1 MNLRGRRIHI
11 VGSADPSADVSKL
24 GYVHALV
31 SALTKALAAE
41 GANFVIPFGKEPLL
55 EDRTDG
61 PSIIFDWTVAEA
73 VAGALSSG
81 TATASGPNGTLVAT
95 LATSKTDGHI
105 PAGRRVIYE
114 QLRDKNSISME
125 FLEPGWSAGA
135 VVRSRLAQ
143 LGDILIAI
151 SGGQGV
157 EQLAIEYSS
166 KGKPVVPLD
175 INAGSSARDGSG
187 GAARLFDR
195 ARTKPADFF
204 SVVAT
209 LSAADLLDRTQTR
222 NGEAEVEKVVAAILN
237 LLHALTPPRV
247 FYVRLLNDA
256 LPEFPS
262 VEEFF
267 RKTADP
273 LVRELG
279 YEPLQMGVGKNE
291 FVWMNQAIFDSLH
304 HSSVALVDLTALR
317 PNCFMELGYALGHK
331 LRVIVSARDDTRIPF
346 DAFALEAF
354 QWKETEDLG
363 KRLDRFRTHW
373 ERNINLPTLVRP
385 KEAR

>member
-1 MNLRGRRIHI
+1 MNLSGRRIHI
-11 VGSADPSADVSKL
+11 VGSADPTADERKL
-24 GYVHALV
+24 GYVHSLV
-31 SALTKALAAE
+31 SELTSALAAE

-55 EDRTDG
+55 TDRAGG
-61 PSIIFDWTVAEA
+61 PSIIFDWTVADA
-73 VAGALSSG
+73 VFRAHSAGIAQ
-81 TATASGPNGTLVAT
+81 ASGPNGTLVAT

-105 PAGRRVIYE
+105 PTSRRLIYDR
-114 QLRDKNSISME
+114 LREANSISID

-135 VVRSRLAQ
+135 VIRSRLAQ

-166 KGKPVVPLD
+166 KGKPVIPLD
-175 INAGSSARDGSG
+175 INVGSSTRDGSG
-187 GAARLFDR
+187 GAPRLFDR

-204 SVVAT
+204 SVAGT
-209 LSAADLLDRTQTR
+209 ASAADLLDRTQTR
-222 NGEAEVEKVVAAILN
+222 NGEAKVEKVVAAILN
-237 LLHALTPPRV
+237 LLHALVSPRV
-247 FYVRLLNDA
+247 FYVRLLNDT
-256 LPEFPS
+256 LPEYPS

-267 RKTADP
+267 RKTADS

-279 YEPLQMGVGKNE
+279 YEPLQMGIGKNE

-317 PNCFMELGYALGHK
+317 PNCFMELGYALGNK
-331 LRVIVSARDDTRIPF
+331 QRLIVSARSDTRISF

-354 QWKETEDLG
+354 QWKESEDLG
-363 KRLDRFRTHW
+363 KRLDRFRVHW
-373 ERNINLPTLVRP
+373 ERNINMPTLVHR
-385 KEAR
+385 KEAK

>member
-24 GYVHALV
+24 RYVHALV
-31 SALTKALAAE
+31 SALTKALVAE

-61 PSIIFDWTVAEA
+61 PSIIFDWTVAVA

-105 PAGRRVIYE
+105 PADRRVIYE

-125 FLEPGWSAGA
+125 FLEPGWCAGA

-157 EQLAIEYSS
+157 EQLAVEYSS

-204 SVVAT
+204 SVPAT

-262 VEEFF
+262 VEQFF
-267 RKTADP
+267 RVTADP

-291 FVWMNQAIFDSLH
+291 FAWMNQAIFDSLH

-317 PNCFMELGYALGHK
+317 PNCFMELGYALGNQQ
-331 LRVIVSARDDTRIPF
+331 RVIVSARDDTRIPF

-354 QWKETEDLG
+354 QWKETEDIG

-373 ERNINLPTLVRP
+373 ERNINMPTLVRP